1 MAEIHFRSFVYC
13 GGTTSGIVVVGSIFG
28 ILFVEITVVLRLVVV
43 CQLSENLSNLQILEL
58 LQM

>member
-13 GGTTSGIVVVGSIFG
+13 GTTSGIVVVGSIFG

>member
-1 MAEIHFRSFVYC
+1 MAKIHFRSFVYC
-13 GGTTSGIVVVGSIFG
+13 GTTLGIVVVGSIFG